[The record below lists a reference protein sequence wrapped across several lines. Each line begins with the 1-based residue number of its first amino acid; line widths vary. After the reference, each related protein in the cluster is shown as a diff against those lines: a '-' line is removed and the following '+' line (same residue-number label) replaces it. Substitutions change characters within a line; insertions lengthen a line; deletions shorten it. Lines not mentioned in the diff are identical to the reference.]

1 MELRSRFWIPQ
12 GRALVRS
19 FIHQC
24 VICRRYAA
32 ANYKAP
38 PAPLPDFR
46 VQQGYPF
53 ASVGVDYA
61 GPLMIRYHAVRT
73 QTSLAHTSHGKQNTF
88 TLCNGKAWVCLFT
101 CCVTRAVHLDVV
113 TDLSSQ
119 SFLRCLKR
127 FIARR
132 GLPSRIVSDNGTT
145 FKGASKSIRNIMDH
159 PEVHHFMSGVN
170 VKWDFNI
177 EMAPW
182 WGGFFE
188 RIVQLLK
195 RCLRKL
201 VGLNLRPLTYISA
214 TDLDE
219 PITPSHLLTGRRL
232 LDLPDYLC
240 QKKGDED
247 YNCTYSISQRMNHLN
262 NILDHFWNRWR
273 REYLTE
279 LRENHRRRNPDV
291 SNIAKGDVVIIH
303 DDTHRGL
310 WRLGVVEKTL
320 KGKDGIIRGAVVRIK
335 EGSKVSSFLRRPI
348 QRLYPLEVRSQEVSI
363 ADSVSNTMEESA
375 IGSGGGVVQ
384 DSTDGIPTSSSAE
397 EGAVNSHPVDVSAA
411 SPPLSSASVPGRPS
425 RCAAL
430 EARDR
435 IIARLMDSCV
445 SLNYY

>member
-1 MELRSRFWIPQ
+1 MRHWCENHTSFFTVKIWRCRGRLGNSDFPYNTKHPIILPKDYPLTRLVVQRAHHCVVHSGIRDTLTELRSHFWIPQ

-24 VICRRYAA
+24 VICRRYTA

-38 PAPLPDFR
+38 STPLPDFR

-53 ASVGVDYA
+53 SSVGVDYA
-61 GPLMIRYHAVRT
+61 GPLMIRYHAVCT
-73 QTSLAHTSHGKQNTF
+73 QPSLAHTSHGKQNTF

-113 TDLSSQ
+113 TDLLSQ

-159 PEVHHFMSGVN
+159 PEVRHFMSGVN

-177 EMAPW
+177 ERAPW

-188 RIVQLLK
+188 RMVQLLK

-201 VGLNLRPLTYISA
+201 VGRAKLTYEELLTGVTEVELILNSRPLTYISA

-262 NILDHFWNRWR
+262 NILDHFWNRCR

-279 LRENHRRRNPDV
+279 LRENHRRRNPNV
-291 SNIAKGDVVIIH
+291 YNITKGDVVIIH
-303 DDTHRGL
+303 DDTGH
-310 WRLGVVEKTL
+310 T
-320 KGKDGIIRGAVVRIK
+320 
-335 EGSKVSSFLRRPI
+335 
-348 QRLYPLEVRSQEVSI
+348 QRF
-363 ADSVSNTMEESA
+363 ME
-375 IGSGGGVVQ
+375 IGS
-384 DSTDGIPTSSSAE
+384 S
-397 EGAVNSHPVDVSAA
+397 
-411 SPPLSSASVPGRPS
+411 
-425 RCAAL
+425 
-430 EARDR
+430 
-435 IIARLMDSCV
+435 
-445 SLNYY
+445 